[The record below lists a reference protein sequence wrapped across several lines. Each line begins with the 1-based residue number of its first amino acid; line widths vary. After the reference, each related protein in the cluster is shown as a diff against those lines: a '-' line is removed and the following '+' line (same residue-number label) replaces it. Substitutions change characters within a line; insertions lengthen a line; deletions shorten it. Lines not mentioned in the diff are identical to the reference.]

1 MALDIAGAIM
11 QISNTAVSITT
22 NSNVGLNFNSSGI
35 PILGNRPYFIATQNL
50 AQWNNYNSGG
60 WLVLPFSNSYVNN
73 GSGYN
78 TSTYAFTAPVTGTY
92 WFGHS
97 SYSYK
102 YAATNPDSYIHPT
115 FLVNGNQTA
124 RQASATT
131 PYRLRLRTYYS
142 GGYSG
147 DTQINDIYYL
157 TAGDYVQVYS
167 YSSGAL
173 QWYGNESH
181 FCGFLIG

>member
-11 QISNTAVSITT
+11 QISNAAVSITT
-22 NSNVGLNFNSSGI
+22 NSNVGLNFNASNI
-35 PILGNRPYFIATQNL
+35 PILGKRPYFIATQNL
-50 AQWNNYNSGG
+50 AQWNNYINGG
-60 WLVLPFSNSYVNN
+60 WLVLPLNNCYVNN
-73 GSGYN
+73 GNCYN
-78 TSTYAFTAPVTGTY
+78 TGTYAFTAPVTGTY
-92 WFGHS
+92 WFEHS

-102 YAATNPDSYIHPT
+102 NPSTNADSYVHPT
-115 FLVNGNQTA
+115 FMVNGNQTA

-142 GGYSG
+142 STYSG

-157 TAGDYVQVYS
+157 TAGDYVQVYT
-167 YSSGAL
+167 YGGGAL
-173 QWYGNESH
+173 QWYGQYTH